1 MSVIVAGSLNLDSV
15 VTLDRFPNPGETVPG
30 KEINLYPGGKG
41 LNQAVAVSRSGSRVG
56 MLGSLGNDA
65 AANMLESVL
74 QDEQIDSQ
82 FISRI
87 DIASG
92 CAYIEVDQTG
102 NNRIVVVPG
111 ANGKFKFDS
120 EVFSDLTNK
129 ISAKVLLAQLEVPIS
144 ELINL
149 FIFAKGCGLFTILNP
164 APAEDFDFK
173 ILEFVDLLVPNQHEA
188 AQLTNMKVENFDHAI
203 VSSKK
208 LVEQG
213 ANAVLTTLGELGSI
227 YFANGNAK
235 KFQSYKVKSVDSTSA
250 GDAFCGALAG
260 QISQGAPIDL
270 AIRFASA
277 AGALATTKPGAVPSL
292 PKQSN
297 IENLIST
304 GELI

>member
-30 KEINLYPGGKG
+30 KELNLYPGGKG

-56 MLGSLGNDA
+56 MLGSLGNDS

-129 ISAKVLLAQLEVPIS
+129 ISAKVLLAQIEVPIS

-149 FIFAKGCGLFTILNP
+149 FKFAKKCGLFTILNP
-164 APAEDFDFK
+164 APAENFDFK
-173 ILEFVDLLVPNQHEA
+173 ILKFVDLLVPNQHEA
-188 AQLTNMKVENFDHAI
+188 AQLTNMKVENSDHAI
-203 VSSKK
+203 ISSKK

-260 QISQGAPIDL
+260 QISQGASIDL

-304 GELI
+304 GDLI